1 MLYFLPIETK
11 LYIFKCLN
19 YEELCL
25 IKQTN
30 LYFYNFINKYEGEL
44 AREKFYKI
52 DIWKNGL
59 ENPIPLYLPVQDSNN
74 DIVIAL
80 SKDHSEN
87 ERFLLQLP
95 TFIRSINDFKIV
107 YYYLNR

>member
-52 DIWKNGL
+52 DI
-59 ENPIPLYLPVQDSNN
+59 V
-74 DIVIAL
+74 
-80 SKDHSEN
+80 
-87 ERFLLQLP
+87 
-95 TFIRSINDFKIV
+95 TFFKLI
-107 YYYLNR
+107 